1 MPRAV
6 GSKTAIVA
14 TQEAAW
20 GTLNPAPTSVLG
32 FYVRSFNLGGSKNTF
47 QSETINQHRAIVGLA
62 DGNKAV
68 QGNMVTD
75 LIPEGLEVL
84 LRHLLGKGTVVTTG
98 SGPFTHVLKGSPD
111 TLEGLS
117 FQKSFTNISKHFLYT
132 GTHINSMAIDIVQE
146 GFHGVTWDL
155 IGKGETI
162 HASEEIAVASGVF
175 PTKNGYNGY
184 QASIEIDTGAG
195 YIALGRV
202 VSGSINIA
210 NNVETD
216 GYVLGSDERA
226 SCEYGT
232 RECSGGFVMFFE
244 DTTLYEVYSAGT
256 ECGLKY
262 VFHNTTSGD
271 KIIFKFPKVKLAGSS
286 PEIASAAGI
295 NLDFTFQA
303 RVDPGTDTDVEVTII
318 NSLGSIEK
326 QPGEV

>member
-1 MPRAV
+1 MRAT
-6 GSKTAIVA
+6 GAKTAIVA
-14 TQEAAW
+14 TQEAVW
-20 GTLNPAPTSVLG
+20 GELNAAPASVLG

-75 LIPEGLEVL
+75 LLPECLEVL
-84 LRHLLGKGTVVTTG
+84 LRHLLGKGTVTTTG
-98 SGPFTHVLKGSPD
+98 SGPYTHVIKGSPD

-132 GTHINSMAIDIVQE
+132 GTRLNSMAIDIVQE
-146 GFHGVTWDL
+146 GFHGVTWDF

-162 HASEEIAVASGVF
+162 HATEQITIASGVF

-184 QASIEIDTGAG
+184 QASIEIDTGSG
-195 YIALGRV
+195 YTALGRV

-216 GYVLGSDERA
+216 GYVLGSAERA

-232 RECSGGFVMFFE
+232 RECSGGFSMFFE
-244 DTTLYEVYSAGT
+244 DTTLYELYSAGT

-262 VFHNTTSGD
+262 VFNNGVDSTT
-271 KIIFKFPKVKLAGSS
+271 FKFPKVKLAGTS
-286 PEIASAAGI
+286 PEITSAAGI

-303 RVDPGTDTDVEVTII
+303 RVDPGSNTDVEVTIV
-318 NSLGSIEK
+318 NSLPSIEL
-326 QPGEV
+326 QADEP